1 MVSARVMPTIRER
14 FAADRTKA
22 FHVQV
27 RMSGF
32 PSRTASF
39 PTRRAAE
46 RWAKTIEA
54 EMIEGRHFRTAESRR
69 RTVAQA
75 IERYLLEELPKKR
88 AGNMH
93 RNNLPWWKKKI
104 GHLKLA
110 DVTPAVLADHRGK
123 LGRETYTRAK
133 PESKRSTVRDR
144 EPQRYT
150 RTSSTVNRYLA
161 VLSHVFTVARKEWH
175 WIAYNPFDGV
185 AKLNEGAARARFL
198 SLEERQR
205 LLAATAKDAQL
216 HTFVVLALSTAAR
229 AGELW
234 NLKWRDVDLEAGR
247 LHLQVTKNAQPR
259 TAWVSGE
266 ALRLLKEHAERRAGG
281 RAAPGDQDRIM
292 SRGATLSEL
301 EGRVFT
307 SATGKRYRYDKP
319 FTAACTAAKI
329 EDFTF
334 HGLRHSAATY
344 LAREGATEQQL
355 RAIGGWKSN
364 VVSRYVHLAAE
375 DGRAVLEKM
384 NKKILG
390 GADAKETEKQ

>member
-1 MVSARVMPTIRER
+1 MPTIRER
-14 FAADRTKA
+14 LAADRKKA

-69 RTVAQA
+69 RTVAHA
-75 IERYLLEELPKKR
+75 IDRYLLEELPKKR

-110 DVTPAVLADHRGK
+110 DVTPAVLAEHRGK

-133 PESKRSTVRDR
+133 PESKRSTVKNR
-144 EPQRYT
+144 EPNRYT
-150 RTSSTVNRYLA
+150 RSSSTVNRYLA

-175 WIAYNPFDGV
+175 WIAHNPFDGV
-185 AKLNEGAARARFL
+185 AKLNEGAGRVRFL
-198 SLEERQR
+198 SLEERER

-234 NLKWRDVDLEAGR
+234 NLQWRDVDLGAGR
-247 LHLQVTKNAQPR
+247 FHLQVTKNAQPR
-259 TAWVSGE
+259 TAWVHGE
-266 ALRLLKEHAERRAGG
+266 ALRLLKEHAERRAGDDG
-281 RAAPGDQDRIM
+281 ADL
-292 SRGATLSEL
+292 SRGATSKPTLADL
-301 EGRVFT
+301 EGRVFK

-319 FTAACTAAKI
+319 FTAACKAARV

-334 HGLRHSAATY
+334 HALRHSAATY

-364 VVSRYVHLAAE
+364 VVSRYVHLTAE

>member
-1 MVSARVMPTIRER
+1 MPTIRER
-14 FAADRTKA
+14 LAADGKKA

-27 RMSGF
+27 RMNGF

-54 EMIEGRHFRTAESRR
+54 EMIEGRHFRTAEARR

-75 IERYLLEELPKKR
+75 IDRYVLEELPKKR

-93 RNNLPWWKKKI
+93 RNNLPWWKAKI
-104 GHLKLA
+104 GDLKLA
-110 DVTPAVLADHRGK
+110 DVTPAVLAEHRGK
-123 LGRETYTRAK
+123 LSRETYARAK
-133 PESKRSTVRDR
+133 PQSKRSTVRGR
-144 EPQRYT
+144 EAARFT
-150 RTSSTVNRYLA
+150 RSSSTVNRYLA

-175 WIAYNPFDGV
+175 WIAHNPFEGV
-185 AKLNEGAARARFL
+185 AKLKEGPGRMRFL
-198 SLEERQR
+198 SQDERVR
-205 LLAATAKDAQL
+205 LLAETAKDAQL

-234 NLKWRDVDLEAGR
+234 NLRWRDVDLDGGR
-247 LHLQVTKNAQPR
+247 MHLQVTKNAQPR
-259 TAWVSGE
+259 TAWINGE
-266 ALRLLKEHAERRAGG
+266 ALRLLEAHGERGKKAEA
-281 RAAPGDQDRIM
+281 
-292 SRGATLSEL
+292 
-301 EGRVFT
+301 RVFA
-307 SATGKRYRYDKP
+307 SVKGRRYRYDKP
-319 FTAACTAAKI
+319 FTAACQAAQIK
-329 EDFTF
+329 DFTF

-375 DGRAVLEKM
+375 DGKAVLERM
-384 NKKILG
+384 NSKILG
-390 GADAKETEKQ
+390 GANAKKAEEQ